1 MLKDC
6 DSSSIAFFLFP
17 SHVCVAYQTRHA
29 VGVVGGALTMPG
41 FFYVTVQVRDWLK
54 KAHWSLAK
62 NCGILA
68 VVMTIG
74 RRALERN
81 DFQHAVSLVNG
92 HHHHQSLDV
101 HCRTKVPPAH
111 FRHQLSCIFQIHSF
125 AANGATSSFH
135 HRLTPYPGLHTEM
148 AFPTPCLLLTFS

>member
-6 DSSSIAFFLFP
+6 DSSSIALFLFP

-41 FFYVTVQVRDWLK
+41 FFYVTVQFRDWLK
-54 KAHWSLAK
+54 KAHWSLVK

-81 DFQHAVSLVNG
+81 DFQHYLVFPSSPNSISRPPHRNG
-92 HHHHQSLDV
+92 LSNSMPF
-101 HCRTKVPPAH
+101 TY
-111 FRHQLSCIFQIHSF
+111 FQL
-125 AANGATSSFH
+125 
-135 HRLTPYPGLHTEM
+135 R
-148 AFPTPCLLLTFS
+148 CLLAVFLQTVLRRCKLFGSKLLSVIIISRKL